1 MNYKLVNLYNED
13 VGEVSLNPSIF
24 SVSRES
30 GKLIL
35 HDIVKWQ
42 LSKRRSGTH
51 KTKGISDISGTT
63 AKPYKQK
70 RTGRAR
76 QGSLRSP
83 QFRGG
88 AVIFGPVVRSHAY
101 SLNKKVRKLGFKIAL
116 SLKYSDDKLVIIDSI
131 HLNSSKTS
139 EMKKCIDSFEFPPYS
154 TLLIVAD
161 YDEGIS
167 LACRN
172 LPRVDIIKPIGINV
186 LDLLNHDYIIFTVDV
201 LSYLENRLL

>member
-13 VGEVSLNPSIF
+13 IGEINLNPSIF
-24 SVSRES
+24 SVSRKS

-101 SLNKKVRKLGFKIAL
+101 SLNKKIRKLGFKIAL
-116 SLKYSDDKLVIIDSI
+116 SLKYSDSKLIILDNVQ
-131 HLNSSKTS
+131 LDSSKTS
-139 EMKKCIDSFEFPPYS
+139 EMRKCVDSFKFPPDS

-161 YDEGIS
+161 YDKNIS
-167 LACRN
+167 FACKN
-172 LPRVDIIKPIGINV
+172 LPRVDLIKPVGINI
-186 LDLLNHDYIIFTVDV
+186 LDLLNHDYIILTIDV
-201 LSYLENRLL
+201 LSYLESRLL